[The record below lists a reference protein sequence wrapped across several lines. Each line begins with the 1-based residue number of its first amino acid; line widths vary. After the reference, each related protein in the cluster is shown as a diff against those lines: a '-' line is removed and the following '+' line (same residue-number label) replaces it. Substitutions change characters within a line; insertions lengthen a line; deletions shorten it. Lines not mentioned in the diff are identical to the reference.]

1 MGNTVPYK
9 SWLERQEAWLLSPL
23 ILANNKDS
31 LCHFSAE
38 ERDEPIRTYAI
49 SSLHNAT
56 TISSSGVTLVADAA
70 TACSHIH
77 QSSVGLGWGCQGRSF
92 FSIDTFDVFGV
103 DLFGGLLRSLF
114 FSLYISAW

>member
-49 SSLHNAT
+49 SSLLFSFT
-56 TISSSGVTLVADAA
+56 TPPPFQAPV
-70 TACSHIH
+70 
-77 QSSVGLGWGCQGRSF
+77 
-92 FSIDTFDVFGV
+92 
-103 DLFGGLLRSLF
+103 
-114 FSLYISAW
+114 